1 MSSAEDLL
9 KEANVLIAE
18 ATKRGVILRVFG
30 GVAIRY
36 HCPSAGTPPL
46 VRHIADIDLFGLSR
60 QSAQI
65 KRVFADLSYTPAETF
80 NALRGNKRLMFFEPK
95 TQVRR
100 DVFLDFFELCHKFDF
115 RNRLQVERFSIPIT
129 DLLMTKLQ
137 VVEIEERDY
146 KDIVCILIDH
156 DLAERDTNDVVNRK
170 HIAEMC
176 SNDWGIYK
184 TFTQNLEKTL
194 RYLKEADLN
203 VAEKKLVQDRI
214 NALAQAIEVFPK
226 SSRWKVRSL
235 IGDRMS
241 WYEEPEAPKTIKFA
255 EE

>member
-1 MSSAEDLL
+1 
-9 KEANVLIAE
+9 
-18 ATKRGVILRVFG
+18 
-30 GVAIRY
+30 
-36 HCPSAGTPPL
+36 
-46 VRHIADIDLFGLSR
+46 
-60 QSAQI
+60 
-65 KRVFADLSYTPAETF
+65 
-80 NALRGNKRLMFFEPK
+80 
-95 TQVRR
+95 
-100 DVFLDFFELCHKFDF
+100 
-115 RNRLQVERFSIPIT
+115 
-129 DLLMTKLQ
+129 MTKLQ

-156 DLAERDTNDVVNRK
+156 DLADLDTNDAINRK

-176 SNDWGIYK
+176 SNGWGIYK

-194 RYLKEADLN
+194 GYLKEAHLN

-214 NALAQAIEVFPK
+214 NALAQAIEAFPK
-226 SSRWKVRSL
+226 SSRWKMRSL